1 MYICTNKQTNTEIM
15 YNTYTT
21 KNGQQPR
28 VWKGLNENQEL
39 VWHTFDAREGDTFQS
54 ETYAEAIKVWIDLM
68 PLLNKNQ
75 QQQMFNS

>member
-1 MYICTNKQTNTEIM
+1 MYICNNKQTNTEIM

-28 VWKGLNENQEL
+28 VWKGLNENEEL